1 MLNEIEVPDEDLF
14 DCEMQN
20 EEFFDD
26 RSLDNQE
33 NDHEILNEDFFDY
46 EIPLFDDE
54 MSNEEDS
61 SDEIP
66 DDKEPDKVVDEA
78 LGSEQM
84 SSINGEFAPYFKNI
98 TEALMFCWIQKH
110 NICKI

>member
-1 MLNEIEVPDEDLF
+1 MDP
-14 DCEMQN
+14 QN
-20 EEFFDD
+20 F
-26 RSLDNQE
+26 SPE
-33 NDHEILNEDFFDY
+33 NIFVLGV
-46 EIPLFDDE
+46 
-54 MSNEEDS
+54 
-61 SDEIP
+61 EIP

-98 TEALMFCWIQKH
+98 TEALIFCWIQKH